1 MQKNNI
7 VDFLL
12 LLQAGEHEGCY
23 KDSFQE
29 RLLQGDMV
37 KFREDNNPT
46 R

>member
-1 MQKNNI
+1 MQRMI
-7 VDFLL
+7 YTDLILV
-12 LLQAGEHEGCY
+12 LQAGEHEGCY